1 MTPLAASLP
10 AFAAETGLF
19 LVAAP
24 LVLLMAIWAV
34 VTAARILFP
43 EAPLPTD
50 PAARLARSR
59 RRGEAAPVRLREIV
73 DEQRRRPTPVFP
85 RPASSPAD
93 APDGSPLGAPGPGS
107 PGGTDPLAEALWARR
122 N

>member
-1 MTPLAASLP
+1 MTPLVVRLP
-10 AFAAETGLF
+10 APPVAAIETGLLLF
-19 LVAAP
+19 AAP
-24 LVLLMAIWAV
+24 LILLMAIWAV
-34 VTAARILFP
+34 ITAVRILFP

-73 DEQRRRPTPVFP
+73 DEQRRRPAPVFP
-85 RPASSPAD
+85 RSA
-93 APDGSPLGAPGPGS
+93 GSPGGAPPGEPGPGS
-107 PGGTDPLAEALWARR
+107 PSGPDPLADALWARR